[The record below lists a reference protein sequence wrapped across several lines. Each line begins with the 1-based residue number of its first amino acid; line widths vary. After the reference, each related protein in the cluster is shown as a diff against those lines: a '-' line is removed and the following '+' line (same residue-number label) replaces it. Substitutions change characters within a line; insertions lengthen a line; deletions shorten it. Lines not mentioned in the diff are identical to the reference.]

1 MVGGFWSC
9 ARINELGF
17 RSVRVFSVYAKEN
30 EKEKKKK
37 KKKKKKVGRVIEKD
51 WLNRTVG
58 IDGVCF
64 GLQ

>member
-30 EKEKKKK
+30 EKEKKKEK
-37 KKKKKKVGRVIEKD
+37 IIGRVIEKD